1 MVATLSLLGLYSFR
15 GDILDDFKLPD
26 GIDRDDFVE
35 MLLFD
40 TAELELLTPN
50 PDIMKQLLGR
60 WSNVRVNAWAKML
73 DTETVE
79 YNPIHNYDRQED
91 WVDDGSGSV
100 KNSGSN
106 ITDLSVAGFNEA
118 DMADRERTVQTAG
131 TGTNTTTQ
139 SRHTARIS
147 GNIGVTTTQQMLE
160 SERESRKYSTL
171 YEIIGEFK
179 ERFCLLVY

>member
-1 MVATLSLLGLYSFR
+1 MMATLSLLGLYSFR
-15 GDILDDFKLPD
+15 GDILDDFKLPE
-26 GIDRDDFVE
+26 GIDRDDFIE

-40 TAELELLTPN
+40 TAELELLTPD

-60 WSNVRVNAWAKML
+60 WSNVRVNAWSKML

-91 WVDDGSGSV
+91 WVDDGTGS
-100 KNSGSN
+100 S
-106 ITDLSVAGFNEA
+106 ITDLSVAGFNDA
-118 DMADRERTVQTAG
+118 DMADRERTG
-131 TGTNTTTQ
+131 TGTTTQ

-160 SERESRKYSTL
+160 SERESRKYSTVS
-171 YEIIGEFK
+171 EIIGEFK

>member
-15 GDILDDFKLPD
+15 GDILDDFKLPE

-40 TAELELLTPN
+40 TAELELLTPD
-50 PDIMKQLLGR
+50 PDIMKRLLGR
-60 WSNVRVNAWAKML
+60 WSNVRVNAWSKML

-91 WVDDGSGSV
+91 WVDDGTG
-100 KNSGSN
+100 NS
-106 ITDLSVAGFNEA
+106 ITDLSVAGFNDA
-118 DMADRERTVQTAG
+118 DMADRERTG
-131 TGTNTTTQ
+131 TGTTTQ

-160 SERESRKYSTL
+160 SERESRKYSTV

>member
-1 MVATLSLLGLYSFR
+1 MPATLSLLGLYNYR
-15 GDILDDFKLPD
+15 PDIFEYFLLPPEV
-26 GIDRDDFVE
+26 DRETFIE
-35 MLLFD
+35 QILFE

-50 PDIMKQLLGR
+50 PDIIKALLGS
-60 WSNVRVNAWAKML
+60 WSRVRIDQWSKMAA
-73 DTETVE
+73 TETVE
-79 YNPIHNYDRQED
+79 YNPIHNYDRLED
-91 WVDDGSGSV
+91 WLDEASGSV

-106 ITDLSVAGFNEA
+106 TTELSVAGFNDA
-118 DMADRERTVQTAG
+118 DMADRERSVQTAG
-131 TGTNTTTQ
+131 TGSDTSTK

-160 SERESRKYSTL
+160 SERESRKYSVV

>member
-26 GIDRDDFVE
+26 GIDRDDFIE

-40 TAELELLTPN
+40 TAELELLTPD
-50 PDIMKQLLGR
+50 PDIMKRLLGR
-60 WSNVRVNAWAKML
+60 WSNVRVNAWSKML

-91 WVDDGSGSV
+91 WVDDGTG
-100 KNSGSN
+100 NS
-106 ITDLSVAGFNEA
+106 ITDLSVAGFNDA
-118 DMADRERTVQTAG
+118 DMADRERTG
-131 TGTNTTTQ
+131 TGTTTQ

-160 SERESRKYSTL
+160 SERESRKYSTV

>member
-15 GDILDDFKLPD
+15 DDILDDFKLPE

-40 TAELELLTPN
+40 TAELELLTPD

-60 WSNVRVNAWAKML
+60 WSNVRVNAWSKML

-91 WVDDGSGSV
+91 WVDDGTGSSV
-100 KNSGSN
+100 
-106 ITDLSVAGFNEA
+106 TDLSVAGFNDA
-118 DMADRERTVQTAG
+118 DMADRERTG
-131 TGTNTTTQ
+131 TGTTTQ

-160 SERESRKYSTL
+160 SERESRKYSTV

>member
-15 GDILDDFKLPD
+15 SDILDDFKLPE
-26 GIDRDDFVE
+26 GIDRDDFIE

-40 TAELELLTPN
+40 TAELELLTPD
-50 PDIMKQLLGR
+50 PDIIKQLLGR
-60 WSNVRVNAWAKML
+60 WSNVRVNAWSKML

-91 WVDDGSGSV
+91 WVDDGTGS
-100 KNSGSN
+100 S
-106 ITDLSVAGFNEA
+106 ITDLSVAGFNDA
-118 DMADRERTVQTAG
+118 DMADRERTG
-131 TGTNTTTQ
+131 TGTTTQ

-160 SERESRKYSTL
+160 SERESRKYSTVF
-171 YEIIGEFK
+171 EIIGEFK

>member
-15 GDILDDFKLPD
+15 GDILDDFKLPE

-40 TAELELLTPN
+40 TAELELLTPD
-50 PDIMKQLLGR
+50 PDIIKQLLGR
-60 WSNVRVNAWAKML
+60 WSNVRVNAWSKML

-79 YNPIHNYDRQED
+79 YNPIHNYDRTED
-91 WVDDGSGSV
+91 WVDDGTGS
-100 KNSGSN
+100 S
-106 ITDLSVAGFNEA
+106 ITDLSVAGFNDA
-118 DMADRERTVQTAG
+118 DMADRERTG
-131 TGTNTTTQ
+131 TGTTTQ

-160 SERESRKYSTL
+160 SERESRKYSTV

>member
-15 GDILDDFKLPD
+15 GDILDDFKLPE
-26 GIDRDDFVE
+26 GIDRDDFIE

-40 TAELELLTPN
+40 TAELELLTPD
-50 PDIMKQLLGR
+50 PDIIKQLLGR
-60 WSNVRVNAWAKML
+60 WSNVRVNAWSKML

-91 WVDDGSGSV
+91 WVDDGTGS
-100 KNSGSN
+100 ST
-106 ITDLSVAGFNEA
+106 TDLSVAGFNDA
-118 DMADRERTVQTAG
+118 DMADRERTG
-131 TGTNTTTQ
+131 TGTTTQ

-160 SERESRKYSTL
+160 SERESRKYSTV

>member
-15 GDILDDFKLPD
+15 GDILDDFKLPE

-40 TAELELLTPN
+40 TAELELLTPD
-50 PDIMKQLLGR
+50 PDIMKRLLGR
-60 WSNVRVNAWAKML
+60 WSNVRVNAWSKML

-91 WVDDGSGSV
+91 WVDDGTGSSV
-100 KNSGSN
+100 
-106 ITDLSVAGFNEA
+106 TDLSVAGFNDA
-118 DMADRERTVQTAG
+118 DMADRERTG
-131 TGTNTTTQ
+131 TGTTTQ

-160 SERESRKYSTL
+160 SERESRKYSTV

>member
-15 GDILDDFKLPD
+15 GDILDDFKLPE

-40 TAELELLTPN
+40 TAELELLTPD
-50 PDIMKQLLGR
+50 PDIIKQLLGR
-60 WSNVRVNAWAKML
+60 WSNVRVNAWSKML
-73 DTETVE
+73 ETEMIE

-91 WVDDGSGSV
+91 WVDDGTGST
-100 KNSGSN
+100 
-106 ITDLSVAGFNEA
+106 ITDLSVAGFNDA
-118 DMADRERTVQTAG
+118 DMADRERTG
-131 TGTNTTTQ
+131 TGTTTQ

-160 SERESRKYSTL
+160 SERESRKYSTV

>member
-1 MVATLSLLGLYSFR
+1 MMATLSLLGLYSFR
-15 GDILDDFKLPD
+15 GDILDDFKLPE

-40 TAELELLTPN
+40 TAELELLTPD

-91 WVDDGSGSV
+91 WVDDGTGSSV
-100 KNSGSN
+100 
-106 ITDLSVAGFNEA
+106 TDLSVAGFNDA
-118 DMADRERTVQTAG
+118 DMADRERTG
-131 TGTNTTTQ
+131 TGTTTQ

-160 SERESRKYSTL
+160 SERESRKYSTV

>member
-1 MVATLSLLGLYSFR
+1 MLATLSLLGLYSFR
-15 GDILDDFKLPD
+15 GDILDDFKLPE

-40 TAELELLTPN
+40 TAELELLTPD

-60 WSNVRVNAWAKML
+60 WSNVRVNAWSKML
-73 DTETVE
+73 ETETVE

-91 WVDDGSGSV
+91 WVDDGAGS
-100 KNSGSN
+100 S
-106 ITDLSVAGFNEA
+106 ITDLSVAGFNDA
-118 DMADRERTVQTAG
+118 DMADRERTG
-131 TGTNTTTQ
+131 TGTTTQ

-160 SERESRKYSTL
+160 SERESRKYSTV

>member
-15 GDILDDFKLPD
+15 GDILDDFKLPA
-26 GIDRDDFVE
+26 GIDRDDFIE

-40 TAELELLTPN
+40 TAELELLTPD

-60 WSNVRVNAWAKML
+60 WSNVRVNAWSKML

-91 WVDDGSGSV
+91 WLDDGTGS
-100 KNSGSN
+100 S
-106 ITDLSVAGFNEA
+106 ITDLSVAGFNDA
-118 DMADRERTVQTAG
+118 DMADRERTG
-131 TGTNTTTQ
+131 TGTTTQ

-160 SERESRKYSTL
+160 SERESRKYSTV

>member
-40 TAELELLTPN
+40 TAELELLTPD

-60 WSNVRVNAWAKML
+60 WSNVRVNAWSKML

-79 YNPIHNYDRQED
+79 YNPIHNYDRTED
-91 WVDDGSGSV
+91 WVDDGTGS
-100 KNSGSN
+100 S
-106 ITDLSVAGFNEA
+106 ITDLSVAGFNDA
-118 DMADRERTVQTAG
+118 DMADRERTG
-131 TGTNTTTQ
+131 TGTTTQ

-160 SERESRKYSTL
+160 SERESRKYSTV

>member
-15 GDILDDFKLPD
+15 SDILDDFKLPE
-26 GIDRDDFVE
+26 GIDRDDFIE

-40 TAELELLTPN
+40 TAELELLTPD
-50 PDIMKQLLGR
+50 PDIIKQLLGR
-60 WSNVRVNAWAKML
+60 WSNVRVNAWSKML

-91 WVDDGSGSV
+91 WVDDGTGS
-100 KNSGSN
+100 S
-106 ITDLSVAGFNEA
+106 ITDLSVAGFNDA
-118 DMADRERTVQTAG
+118 DMADRERTG
-131 TGTNTTTQ
+131 TGTTTQ

-160 SERESRKYSTL
+160 SERESRKYSTV

>member
-1 MVATLSLLGLYSFR
+1 MAATLSLLGLYRFR
-15 GDILDDFKLPD
+15 GDILDDLKLPE
-26 GIDRDDFVE
+26 GIDRDDFIE

-50 PDIMKQLLGR
+50 PDIMKRLLGR
-60 WSNVRVNAWAKML
+60 WSNVRVNAWSKML
-73 DTETVE
+73 DTETIE
-79 YNPIHNYDRQED
+79 YNPVHNYDRQED
-91 WVDDGSGSV
+91 WVDDNSGSV

-106 ITDLSVAGFNEA
+106 ITDLSVAGFNES

-131 TGTNTTTQ
+131 TGTDTSAQ
-139 SRHTARIS
+139 SRHTGRIS

-160 SERESRKYSTL
+160 SEREFRKYSTV
-171 YEIIGEFK
+171 YAIIDEFK

>member
-1 MVATLSLLGLYSFR
+1 MVATVSLLGLYSFR

-40 TAELELLTPN
+40 TAELELLTPD
-50 PDIMKQLLGR
+50 PDIIKQLLGR
-60 WSNVRVNAWAKML
+60 WSNVRVNAWSKML
-73 DTETVE
+73 ETEMIE

-91 WVDDGSGSV
+91 WVDDGTGS
-100 KNSGSN
+100 S
-106 ITDLSVAGFNEA
+106 ITDLSVAGFNDA
-118 DMADRERTVQTAG
+118 DMADRERTG
-131 TGTNTTTQ
+131 TGTTTQ

-160 SERESRKYSTL
+160 SERESRKYSTV

>member
-1 MVATLSLLGLYSFR
+1 MMATLSLLGLYSFR
-15 GDILDDFKLPD
+15 GDILDELRLPD
-26 GIDRDDFVE
+26 GIDRDDFIE

-40 TAELELLTPN
+40 TAELELLTPD
-50 PDIMKQLLGR
+50 PDVIKSLLGS
-60 WSNVRVNAWAKML
+60 WSRVRVGQWSKLL

-79 YNPIHNYDRQED
+79 YNPIHNYDRQEE
-91 WVDDGSGSV
+91 WLDDGTGSV

-131 TGTNTTTQ
+131 TGTDTATR

-160 SERESRKYSTL
+160 SERESRKYSTV

>member
-1 MVATLSLLGLYSFR
+1 MTATLSLLGLYSFR
-15 GDILDDFKLPD
+15 GDILDDFKLPE
-26 GIDRDDFVE
+26 GIDRDDFIE

-40 TAELELLTPN
+40 TAELELLTPD
-50 PDIMKQLLGR
+50 PDIMKRLLGR
-60 WSNVRVNAWAKML
+60 WSNVRVNAWSKML

-91 WVDDGSGSV
+91 WVDDGTGSSV
-100 KNSGSN
+100 
-106 ITDLSVAGFNEA
+106 TDLSVAGFNDA
-118 DMADRERTVQTAG
+118 DMADRERTG
-131 TGTNTTTQ
+131 TGTTTQ

-160 SERESRKYSTL
+160 SERESRKYSTV

>member
-1 MVATLSLLGLYSFR
+1 MMATLSLLGLYSFR
-15 GDILDDFKLPD
+15 GDILDDFKLPE

-40 TAELELLTPN
+40 TAELELLTPD
-50 PDIMKQLLGR
+50 PDIIKQLLGR
-60 WSNVRVNAWAKML
+60 WSNVRVNAWSKML
-73 DTETVE
+73 ETEMIE

-91 WVDDGSGSV
+91 WVDDGTGS
-100 KNSGSN
+100 S
-106 ITDLSVAGFNEA
+106 ITDLSVAGFNDA
-118 DMADRERTVQTAG
+118 DMADRERTG
-131 TGTNTTTQ
+131 TGTTTQ

-160 SERESRKYSTL
+160 SERESRKYSTV

>member
-1 MVATLSLLGLYSFR
+1 MMATLSLLGLYSFR
-15 GDILDDFKLPD
+15 SDILDDFKLPD

-40 TAELELLTPN
+40 TAELELLTPD

-60 WSNVRVNAWAKML
+60 WSNVRVNAWSKML
-73 DTETVE
+73 ETETVE
-79 YNPIHNYDRQED
+79 YNPIHNYDRSEE
-91 WVDDGSGSV
+91 WLDDGTGS
-100 KNSGSN
+100 S
-106 ITDLSVAGFNEA
+106 ITDLSVAGFNDA
-118 DMADRERTVQTAG
+118 DMADRERTG
-131 TGTNTTTQ
+131 TGTTTQ

-160 SERESRKYSTL
+160 SERESRKYSTV

>member
-15 GDILDDFKLPD
+15 GDILDDFKLPE

-40 TAELELLTPN
+40 TAELELLTPD

-79 YNPIHNYDRQED
+79 YNPIHNYDRTED
-91 WVDDGSGSV
+91 WVDDGTGS
-100 KNSGSN
+100 S
-106 ITDLSVAGFNEA
+106 ITDLSVAGFNDA
-118 DMADRERTVQTAG
+118 DMADRERTG
-131 TGTNTTTQ
+131 TGTTTQ

-160 SERESRKYSTL
+160 SERESRKYSTVF
-171 YEIIGEFK
+171 EIIGEFK

>member
-15 GDILDDFKLPD
+15 GDILDDFKLPE
-26 GIDRDDFVE
+26 GIDRDDFIE

-40 TAELELLTPN
+40 TAELELLTPD

-60 WSNVRVNAWAKML
+60 WSNVRVNAWSKML

-91 WVDDGSGSV
+91 WVDDGTGS
-100 KNSGSN
+100 S
-106 ITDLSVAGFNEA
+106 ITDLSVAGFNDA
-118 DMADRERTVQTAG
+118 DMADRERTG
-131 TGTNTTTQ
+131 TGTTTQ

-160 SERESRKYSTL
+160 SERESRKYSTV

>member
-26 GIDRDDFVE
+26 GIDRDDFIE

-40 TAELELLTPN
+40 TAELELLTPD
-50 PDIMKQLLGR
+50 PDIIKQLLGR
-60 WSNVRVNAWAKML
+60 WSNVRVNAWSKML

-91 WVDDGSGSV
+91 WVDDGTGS
-100 KNSGSN
+100 S
-106 ITDLSVAGFNEA
+106 ITNLSVAGFNDA
-118 DMADRERTVQTAG
+118 DMADRERTG
-131 TGTNTTTQ
+131 TGTTTQ

-160 SERESRKYSTL
+160 SERESRKYSTV

>member
-1 MVATLSLLGLYSFR
+1 MVTTLSLLGLYSFR
-15 GDILDDFKLPD
+15 GDILDNFKLPE
-26 GIDRDDFVE
+26 GIDRDDFIE

-40 TAELELLTPN
+40 TAELELLTPD
-50 PDIMKQLLGR
+50 PDIIKQLLGR
-60 WSNVRVNAWAKML
+60 WSNVRVNAWSKML
-73 DTETVE
+73 VTETVE

-91 WVDDGSGSV
+91 WVDDGTGSSV
-100 KNSGSN
+100 
-106 ITDLSVAGFNEA
+106 TDLSVAGFNDA
-118 DMADRERTVQTAG
+118 DMADRERTG
-131 TGTNTTTQ
+131 TGTTTQ

-160 SERESRKYSTL
+160 SERESRKYSTV

>member
-1 MVATLSLLGLYSFR
+1 M
-15 GDILDDFKLPD
+15 IL
-26 GIDRDDFVE
+26 I
-35 MLLFD
+35 D
-40 TAELELLTPN
+40 TAELELLTHN
-50 PDIMKQLLGR
+50 QDIMLRLLGR
-60 WSNVRVNAWAKML
+60 WSNVRVNAWSKIL

-91 WVDDGSGSV
+91 WVDDGAGSV

-106 ITDLSVAGFNEA
+106 TTDLSVAGFNEA

-131 TGTNTTTQ
+131 TGTDTTTQ
-139 SRHTARIS
+139 RRHTARIS

-160 SERESRKYSTL
+160 SERESRKYSTV

>member
-40 TAELELLTPN
+40 TAELELLTPD

-60 WSNVRVNAWAKML
+60 WSNVRVNAWSKML

-91 WVDDGSGSV
+91 WVDDGTGS
-100 KNSGSN
+100 S
-106 ITDLSVAGFNEA
+106 ITDLSVAGFNDA
-118 DMADRERTVQTAG
+118 DMADRERTG
-131 TGTNTTTQ
+131 TGTTTQ

-160 SERESRKYSTL
+160 SERESRKYSTV

>member
-15 GDILDDFKLPD
+15 GDILDDFKLPE
-26 GIDRDDFVE
+26 GIDRDDFIE

-40 TAELELLTPN
+40 TAELELLTPD

-60 WSNVRVNAWAKML
+60 WSNVRVNAWSKML

-91 WVDDGSGSV
+91 WVDDGTGS
-100 KNSGSN
+100 S
-106 ITDLSVAGFNEA
+106 ITDPSVAGINDA
-118 DMADRERTVQTAG
+118 DMADRERTG
-131 TGTNTTTQ
+131 TDTTTQ

-160 SERESRKYSTL
+160 SERESRKYSTV

>member
-15 GDILDDFKLPD
+15 GDILDDFKLPE
-26 GIDRDDFVE
+26 GIDRDDFIE

-40 TAELELLTPN
+40 TAELELLTPD

-60 WSNVRVNAWAKML
+60 WSNVRVNAWSRML
-73 DTETVE
+73 ETEMIE

-91 WVDDGSGSV
+91 WVDDGTGS
-100 KNSGSN
+100 S
-106 ITDLSVAGFNEA
+106 ITDLSVAGFNDA
-118 DMADRERTVQTAG
+118 DMADRERTG
-131 TGTNTTTQ
+131 TGTTTQ

-160 SERESRKYSTL
+160 SERESRKYSTVF
-171 YEIIGEFK
+171 EIIGEFK

>member
-1 MVATLSLLGLYSFR
+1 MMATLSLLGLYSFR

-26 GIDRDDFVE
+26 GIDRDDFIE

-40 TAELELLTPN
+40 TAELELLTPD

-60 WSNVRVNAWAKML
+60 WSNVRVNAWSKML

-91 WVDDGSGSV
+91 WVDDGTGS
-100 KNSGSN
+100 SIS
-106 ITDLSVAGFNEA
+106 DLSVAGFNDA
-118 DMADRERTVQTAG
+118 DMADRERTG
-131 TGTNTTTQ
+131 TGTTTQ

-160 SERESRKYSTL
+160 SERESRKYSTV

>member
-15 GDILDDFKLPD
+15 GDILDDFKLPE

-40 TAELELLTPN
+40 TAELELLTPD

-60 WSNVRVNAWAKML
+60 WSNVRVNAWSKML

-91 WVDDGSGSV
+91 WVDDGTGS
-100 KNSGSN
+100 SIS
-106 ITDLSVAGFNEA
+106 DLSVAGFNDA
-118 DMADRERTVQTAG
+118 DMADRERTG
-131 TGTNTTTQ
+131 TGTTTQ

-160 SERESRKYSTL
+160 SERESRKYSTV

>member
-15 GDILDDFKLPD
+15 GDILDDFKLPE

-40 TAELELLTPN
+40 TAELELLTPD
-50 PDIMKQLLGR
+50 PDIIKQLLGR
-60 WSNVRVNAWAKML
+60 WSNVRVNSWSKML

-91 WVDDGSGSV
+91 WVDDGSGS
-100 KNSGSN
+100 S
-106 ITDLSVAGFNEA
+106 ITDLSVAGFNDA
-118 DMADRERTVQTAG
+118 DMADRERTG
-131 TGTNTTTQ
+131 TGTTTQ

-160 SERESRKYSTL
+160 SERESRKYSTV

>member
-1 MVATLSLLGLYSFR
+1 MMATLSLLGLYSFR
-15 GDILDDFKLPD
+15 GDILDDFKLPE
-26 GIDRDDFVE
+26 GIDRDDFIE

-40 TAELELLTPN
+40 TAELELLTPD
-50 PDIMKQLLGR
+50 PDIMKQLIGR
-60 WSNVRVNAWAKML
+60 WSNVRVNAWSKMV

-91 WVDDGSGSV
+91 WVDDGTGS
-100 KNSGSN
+100 S
-106 ITDLSVAGFNEA
+106 ITDLSVAGFNDA
-118 DMADRERTVQTAG
+118 DMADRERTG
-131 TGTNTTTQ
+131 TGTTTQ

-160 SERESRKYSTL
+160 SERESRKYSTVF
-171 YEIIGEFK
+171 EIIGEFK

>member
-1 MVATLSLLGLYSFR
+1 MLATLRLLGLYSFR
-15 GDILDDFKLPD
+15 GDILDDFKLPE

-40 TAELELLTPN
+40 TAELELLTPD

-60 WSNVRVNAWAKML
+60 WSNVRVNAWSKML
-73 DTETVE
+73 ETETVE

-91 WVDDGSGSV
+91 WVDDGAGS
-100 KNSGSN
+100 S
-106 ITDLSVAGFNEA
+106 ITDLSVAGFNDA
-118 DMADRERTVQTAG
+118 DMADRERTG
-131 TGTNTTTQ
+131 TGTTTQ

-160 SERESRKYSTL
+160 SERESRKYSTV

>member
-15 GDILDDFKLPD
+15 GDILDDFKLPE
-26 GIDRDDFVE
+26 GIDRDDFIE

-40 TAELELLTPN
+40 TAELELLTPD

-91 WVDDGSGSV
+91 WVDDGTGS
-100 KNSGSN
+100 S
-106 ITDLSVAGFNEA
+106 ITDLSVAGFNDA
-118 DMADRERTVQTAG
+118 DMADRERTG
-131 TGTNTTTQ
+131 TGTTTQ

-160 SERESRKYSTL
+160 SERESRKYSTV

>member
-15 GDILDDFKLPD
+15 SDILDDFKLPD

-40 TAELELLTPN
+40 TAELELLTPD

-79 YNPIHNYDRQED
+79 YNPIHNYDRSEE
-91 WVDDGSGSV
+91 WLDDGTGS
-100 KNSGSN
+100 ST
-106 ITDLSVAGFNEA
+106 TDLSVAGFNDA
-118 DMADRERTVQTAG
+118 HMADRERTG
-131 TGTNTTTQ
+131 TGTTTQ

-160 SERESRKYSTL
+160 SERESRKYSTVF
-171 YEIIGEFK
+171 EIIGEFK

>member
-26 GIDRDDFVE
+26 GLDRDDFIE

-40 TAELELLTPN
+40 TAELELLTPD

-60 WSNVRVNAWAKML
+60 WSNVRVNAWSKML

-91 WVDDGSGSV
+91 WVDDGTGS
-100 KNSGSN
+100 S
-106 ITDLSVAGFNEA
+106 ITDLSVAGFNDA
-118 DMADRERTVQTAG
+118 DMADRERTG
-131 TGTNTTTQ
+131 TGTTTQ

-160 SERESRKYSTL
+160 SERESRKYSTVF
-171 YEIIGEFK
+171 EIIGEFK